1 MLLMSPKGERDREF
15 FLRNLMKKIDIGIQ
29 SVCIYTYLTS
39 KYLSR
44 ALLVRDKTMIII

>member
-29 SVCIYTYLTS
+29 SVCIYVSHIQVS
-39 KYLSR
+39 KSS
-44 ALLVRDKTMIII
+44 ATGKG